1 MGPTRLTPLTN
12 KLKKQIHDRMIES
25 RVTAEVTI
33 RMNRVGQGFFWI
45 GGPGEE
51 GFGVPLGLQV
61 RKGEGLDFDYLHLH
75 YRSDPILFAMGAE
88 PIDTLRQMRGA
99 QTDPYSGGRN
109 FVNHFAI
116 HKWNVVP
123 VTPTIETQYSV
134 APGTAWMQ
142 KRHGGTG
149 ITIVNGG
156 DAGVAEGDFHT
167 CLNWSSIPGR
177 ELPIL
182 ILINHNGWGI
192 STAANTVQNTAILAQ
207 RAEPFGIPWAVV
219 DGNDVAKSWEAIAKA
234 MEYVRTKRRPY
245 CLQANVSRL
254 YGHSSSSGANL
265 LHEPDPV
272 TIFEEHL
279 IKDRVMTR
287 PALDAVWEKWRAH
300 LRDALA
306 QVLKEPLASDR
317 DRFIF
322 ATDES

>member
-1 MGPTRLTPLTN
+1 MRSKAAPLTAE
-12 KLKKQIHDRMIES
+12 LKKQIHDRMVAS

-33 RMNRVGQGFFWI
+33 RMNRVGQAFFWI

-51 GFGVPLGLQV
+51 AFGVPLGLQV
-61 RKGEGLDFDYLHLH
+61 KKGRGLDFDYLHLH

-109 FVNHFAI
+109 FVNHYAK
-116 HKWNVVP
+116 HAWNVVP

-156 DAGVAEGDFHT
+156 DAGAAEGDFYT
-167 CLNWSSIPGR
+167 CLNWSTMPGR

-182 ILINHNGWGI
+182 ILINHNGYGI
-192 STAANTVQNTAILAQ
+192 STAANTVQNSPILAQ

-219 DGNDVAKSWEAIAKA
+219 DGNDVAKSWDAIAKA
-234 MEYVRTKRRPY
+234 MAWVRSERRPY

-265 LHEPDPV
+265 LNEPDPI
-272 TIFEEHL
+272 TLYEAQL
-279 IKDRVMTR
+279 LKDGVMKR
-287 PALDAVWEKWRAH
+287 AALDAVWEKWRAH
-300 LRDALA
+300 LRDVHA
-306 QVLKEPLASDR
+306 QVMTEPLASDR